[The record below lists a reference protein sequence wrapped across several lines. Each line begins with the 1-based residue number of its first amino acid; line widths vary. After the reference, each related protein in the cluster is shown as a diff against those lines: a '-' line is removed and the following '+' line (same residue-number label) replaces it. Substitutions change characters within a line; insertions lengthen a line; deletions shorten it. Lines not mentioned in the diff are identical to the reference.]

1 MANRKYYNFDQM
13 VSSGNISDHSFNHKF
28 GAVPQ
33 MSGGATGSIWDV
45 NNTVYPWSALDTP
58 AVVNVERNNAGDTGL
73 IVTVQGLDSDWLPV
87 SEDITITGAD
97 QAGTQIFRRVNRAF
111 ITSATAAT
119 NLGEIDIE
127 AGSAGGTTV
136 ARITA
141 GLGQTLM
148 AVYTIPAGKTG
159 YLYQGTASIQKG
171 GDATGF
177 MMVRYNTSGTTF
189 RVGHTFE
196 VEGEGGQYL
205 YKFSFPIPLPEK
217 TDIDVRAT
225 MRTNNVRMTAA
236 FDILLVDND

>member
-1 MANRKYYNFDQM
+1 
-13 VSSGNISDHSFNHKF
+13 
-28 GAVPQ
+28 
-33 MSGGATGSIWDV
+33 MSGGATGSIWDI
-45 NNTVYPWSALDTP
+45 NDTVYPWSALDTP
-58 AVVNVERNNAGDTGL
+58 AVVNIERNNAGDTGL
-73 IVTVQGLDSDWLPV
+73 IVTVQGLDSDWSPV

-97 QAGTQIFRRVNRAF
+97 QAGTQLFRRVNRVF
-111 ITSATAAT
+111 ITSTTAAT
-119 NLGEIDIE
+119 NLGDIDIE